1 MTFPLSGPVV
11 GARLW
16 KEPMRRPVMTVVW
29 IVLSVVAALAVV
41 LLAMTMHVVDQ
52 YEKGVLFRL
61 GRVIAVREPGLTSSS
76 RSSTS

>member
-1 MTFPLSGPVV
+1 MTLSSIGACV
-11 GARLW
+11 GARLR